1 MFTFK
6 IPKTKIEINY
16 ILLLVL
22 FIFILNGKADVF
34 LISMISVFLH
44 ELSHYGMASIFGYK
58 IERMELNIWG
68 GVLDL
73 ENYVI
78 KPLHEI
84 IILIIGPFINL
95 SLAFIFSMIS
105 GHINEGFIN
114 NIIFVNTVLVV
125 FNLIPIA
132 PLDGGKI
139 VRLYL
144 TYFIGYGKA
153 IKVTL
158 GFSEIF
164 AFFLFLA
171 GIYLVQYDILNITIC
186 FAAVNIY
193 IASKKESSFTLYR
206 VMRYIDIAEQQKI
219 SSRFVVYKS
228 NEKIKH
234 AIDTYNPSKKRVFTI
249 VNVKGKYKGQ
259 LSEADIIKGI
269 IEEGI
274 YCDFERILE
283 SKKLK

>member
-1 MFTFK
+1 M
-6 IPKTKIEINY
+6 
-16 ILLLVL
+16 LLLVL
-22 FIFILNGKADVF
+22 SIFILNGKADVF
-34 LISMISVFLH
+34 LISLFSVFLH
-44 ELSHYGMASIFGYK
+44 ESSHYGMAGIFGYK

-78 KPLHEI
+78 KPFHEI
-84 IILIIGPFINL
+84 LILIIGPFTNL
-95 SLAFIFSMIS
+95 SIAFIFSIIS
-105 GHINEGFIN
+105 GYINESFIN

-158 GFSEIF
+158 AFSKIF

-206 VMRYIDIAEQQKI
+206 VMRYMDIADQQKLT
-219 SSRFVVYKS
+219 SRFVVYKS
-228 NEKIKH
+228 NEKIKD
-234 AIDTYNPSKKRVFTI
+234 AIDTFNPSKKRVFTI
-249 VNVKGKYKGQ
+249 VNGKGKYKGQ

-283 SKKLK
+283 SKKFK